1 MSTVKTR
8 NGKKRTK
15 RQKRRK
21 LEKKTTIRN
30 RLMRLWV
37 EKVRIL
43 HGDRCA
49 VCGRAYGDVDAK
61 GKACFLNAHHIDSRN
76 TNPRLRWDALNGIL
90 LCPKHHKFSKNSAHK
105 GSVWFITWLQKYRWN
120 QYVYIMT
127 HRDEPIDIENR
138 DVLYAIEANLKAPPT
153 EAELNVVA
161 TRKNE
166 TEEREEEGKEN
177 EYRNEQGLGA

>member
-1 MSTVKTR
+1 M
-8 NGKKRTK
+8 RTK
-15 RQKRRK
+15 KKSVPKRKK

-43 HGDRCA
+43 HGDKCA
-49 VCGRAYGDVDAK
+49 ICGREYGDVDAA
-61 GKACFLNAHHIDSRN
+61 GKTCFLNAHHIDSRN

-105 GSVWFITWLQKYRWN
+105 GSIWFISWLMKNRWN

-127 HRDEPIDIENR
+127 HRDEIIDIDDR
-138 DVLYAIEANLKAPPT
+138 DTLAGIEERLKAPPT
-153 EAELNVVA
+153 EAELNVVK
-161 TRKNE
+161 TIK
-166 TEEREEEGKEN
+166 REESKDN
-177 EYRNEQGLGA
+177 EYQHE